1 MSSLKNYKWTLLI
14 IGSVVACSF
23 FLINFA
29 YQKEV
34 PVSEKKAVFFG
45 TVSDFVSSK
54 VIENSVVILKSS
66 VTAVKDEE
74 LELGGLISIQHHES
88 ESQNF
93 SGISMGDLI
102 VIKGVYLGY
111 DDLFEEYKL
120 ISCILLNDE

>member
-1 MSSLKNYKWTLLI
+1 MIFLKNYKHALLSLGVIMISSWLLI
-14 IGSVVACSF
+14 SY
-23 FLINFA
+23 A
-29 YQKEV
+29 YKKEV
-34 PVSEKKAVFFG
+34 PISEKKAIFSG
-45 TVSDFVSSK
+45 TVSDFVKSK

>member
-14 IGSVVACSF
+14 IGSVVACSL
-23 FLINFA
+23 FLINFV

-34 PVSEKKAVFFG
+34 PVSEKKAVFSG

-66 VTAVKDEE
+66 VTAVRGKE
-74 LELGGLISIQHHES
+74 LELGGLISVQHLES
-88 ESQNF
+88 ESPNF
-93 SGISMGDLI
+93 SGINMGDLI
-102 VIKGVYLGY
+102 VVKGVYLGY

-120 ISCILLNDE
+120 ISCILLDDE